1 MHVFGTPK
9 LFLTPPNSP
18 PCTIHFKGQ
27 EIKHFKQF
35 SKTATI
41 KICMKYTK
49 ERWSIA
55 DIFLDISATT
65 DYDRESNLHN

>member
-27 EIKHFKQF
+27 EIKLQ
-35 SKTATI
+35 TI
-41 KICMKYTK
+41 FQKCNYQNMHEIYQIEMEY
-49 ERWSIA
+49 RGY
-55 DIFLDISATT
+55 FLDISTTT
-65 DYDRESNLHN
+65 DYDREINLHN

>member
-35 SKTATI
+35 SKNATI
-41 KICMKYTK
+41 KNMHEIYQIKMGYCGY
-49 ERWSIA
+49 
-55 DIFLDISATT
+55 FLDISATT
-65 DYDRESNLHN
+65 DYDREINLHN

>member
-35 SKTATI
+35 SKNATI

-49 ERWSIA
+49 
-55 DIFLDISATT
+55 
-65 DYDRESNLHN
+65 